1 MLRAIY
7 YSEFDN
13 ILGPVVLYDAPSGAV
28 SGGRPCLFD
37 AISDY
42 AITGPQLRCFSH
54 SRAAI
59 SRYSFFR
66 LFHIITRASL
76 LGLV

>member
-42 AITGPQLRCFSH
+42 AITGPQLRY
-54 SRAAI
+54 I
-59 SRYSFFR
+59 QSF
-66 LFHIITRASL
+66 
-76 LGLV
+76 